1 MQNSIETE
9 MIVVYGKCYLLLR
22 IRSHNTVVS
31 EFDYVY
37 LCSRAGKGKVF
48 MDPVKKEEENIGGGI
63 YTNASDIVF
72 G

>member
-1 MQNSIETE
+1 MQNSVETE

-37 LCSRAGKGKVF
+37 LCLRAGKGKVF
-48 MDPVKKEEENIGGGI
+48 MDPVKNEEENIGGGI
-63 YTNASDIVF
+63 YMNASDIVF